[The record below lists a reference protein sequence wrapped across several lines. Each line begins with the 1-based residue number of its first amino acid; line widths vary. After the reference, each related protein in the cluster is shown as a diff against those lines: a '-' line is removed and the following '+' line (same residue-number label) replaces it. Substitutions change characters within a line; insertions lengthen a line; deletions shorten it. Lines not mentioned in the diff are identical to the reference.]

1 VVSPTATARSTRP
14 RGARADLGAVFARA
28 GAIVWLLVALAAIS
42 AARSPAELFLIA
54 PGEGIG
60 ALHLGMTLGEA
71 EATMRRPKSTFPLA
85 NGEDTIHT
93 WFATVRNADGTVAM
107 GGAGGLYA
115 VVDASGKI
123 RQVGAHYAPRY
134 MTSNGLHTGVAEAT
148 VRAVLGEPPNV
159 YPQQGYH
166 ELAYPALGITCSIV
180 DDQRIG
186 GYKTVYEIVVYPPTQ

>member
-1 VVSPTATARSTRP
+1 MPPTATARSAR
-14 RGARADLGAVFARA
+14 REGARADLGTVLARA
-28 GAIVWLLVALAAIS
+28 GAVAWLLVAIAAIS
-42 AARSPAELFLIA
+42 AARFPADTFLIST
-54 PGEGIG
+54 GERIG
-60 ALHLGMTLGEA
+60 PLRVGMTLAEA
-71 EATMRRPKSTFPLA
+71 EATMRRPKSTFTLP

-134 MTSNGLHTGVAEAT
+134 MTSNGLHTGVPEST
-148 VRAVLGEPPNV
+148 VRAILGEPPDV
-159 YPQQGYH
+159 YPQEGYH

-180 DDQRIG
+180 DDQRIR
-186 GYKTVYEIVVYPPTQ
+186 GYKTVYEIVVYPPTR